1 MMNPH
6 LSAGLF
12 FLAVIVAAV
21 PANAGGAEL
30 EALMGDKENG
40 APFFGEARDV
50 KGLKPLE
57 GVRIRAQL
65 KGQPLPVFV
74 DTNEDGRFSLR
85 GFGKGVDPN
94 NVDIKCEITGY
105 NLLDLSRRRVS
116 RDADA
121 ATEIECLFEKK

>member
-1 MMNPH
+1 MKAY

-12 FLAVIVAAV
+12 FLAAIVAAV

-50 KGLKPLE
+50 KGLRPLE

-74 DTNEDGRFSLR
+74 DTNEEGRFSLR
-85 GFGKGVDPN
+85 GFGKGVDPD
-94 NVDIKCEITGY
+94 NVDIKCDISGY

-116 RDADA
+116 READA

>member
-1 MMNPH
+1 MNPH

-12 FLAVIVAAV
+12 FLAAIVAAV

-40 APFFGEARDV
+40 GPFFGEARDV

-94 NVDIKCEITGY
+94 NVDIKCEIAGY

>member
-1 MMNPH
+1 MNAY

-12 FLAVIVAAV
+12 FLAAIVAAV

-50 KGLKPLE
+50 KGLRPLE

-74 DTNEDGRFSLR
+74 DTNEEGRFSLR
-85 GFGKGVDPN
+85 GFGKGVDPD
-94 NVDIKCEITGY
+94 NVDIKCDISGY

-116 RDADA
+116 READA

>member
-1 MMNPH
+1 MNAY

-12 FLAVIVAAV
+12 FLAAIVAAV

-74 DTNEDGRFSLR
+74 DTNEEGRFSLR
-85 GFGKGVDPN
+85 GFGKGVDPD
-94 NVDIKCEITGY
+94 NVDIKCDISGY

-116 RDADA
+116 READA

>member
-1 MMNPH
+1 MSRH
-6 LSAGLF
+6 LSAGLS
-12 FLAVIVAAV
+12 FLAAIVAAV
-21 PANAGGAEL
+21 PANAGGSEL

-74 DTNEDGRFSLR
+74 ETNEDGRFSLR
-85 GFGKGVDPN
+85 GFGKGVDPD
-94 NVDIKCEITGY
+94 NVALNCDISGY
-105 NLLDLSRRRVS
+105 NLIDLSRRRVS

>member
-1 MMNPH
+1 MMKAY

-12 FLAVIVAAV
+12 FLAAIVAAV

-50 KGLKPLE
+50 RGLRPLE

-74 DTNEDGRFSLR
+74 DTNEEGRFSLR
-85 GFGKGVDPN
+85 GFGKGVDPD
-94 NVDIKCEITGY
+94 NVDIKCDISGY

-116 RDADA
+116 READA

>member
-1 MMNPH
+1 MNAY

-12 FLAVIVAAV
+12 FLAAIVAAV

-50 KGLKPLE
+50 RGLRPLE

-74 DTNEDGRFSLR
+74 DTNEEGRFSLR
-85 GFGKGVDPN
+85 GFGKGVDPD
-94 NVDIKCEITGY
+94 NVDIKCDISGY

-116 RDADA
+116 READA

>member
-1 MMNPH
+1 MMKAY

-12 FLAVIVAAV
+12 FLAAIVAAV

-50 KGLKPLE
+50 KGLRPLE

-74 DTNEDGRFSLR
+74 DTNEEGRFSLR
-85 GFGKGVDPN
+85 GFGKGVDPD
-94 NVDIKCEITGY
+94 NVDIKCDISGY

-116 RDADA
+116 READA

>member
-1 MMNPH
+1 MNAY

-12 FLAVIVAAV
+12 FLAAIVAAV

-50 KGLKPLE
+50 KGLRPLE

-74 DTNEDGRFSLR
+74 DTNEEGRFSLR
-85 GFGKGVDPN
+85 GFGKGVDPDN
-94 NVDIKCEITGY
+94 FDIKCDLSGY

-116 RDADA
+116 READA

>member
-1 MMNPH
+1 MNAY

-12 FLAVIVAAV
+12 FLAAIVAAV

-50 KGLKPLE
+50 KGLRPLE

-74 DTNEDGRFSLR
+74 DTNEEGRFSLR
-85 GFGKGVDPN
+85 GFGKGVDPDH
-94 NVDIKCEITGY
+94 VDIKCDISGY

-116 RDADA
+116 READA

>member
-1 MMNPH
+1 MNAY

-12 FLAVIVAAV
+12 FLAAIVAAV

-50 KGLKPLE
+50 KGLRPLE

-74 DTNEDGRFSLR
+74 DTNEEGRFSLR
-85 GFGKGVDPN
+85 GFGKGVDPDH
-94 NVDIKCEITGY
+94 VDIKCDISGY
-105 NLLDLSRRRVS
+105 NLLDLSRRRVT

-121 ATEIECLFEKK
+121 ATELECLFEQK

>member
-1 MMNPH
+1 MMNAY

-12 FLAVIVAAV
+12 FLAAIVAAV

-50 KGLKPLE
+50 KGLRPLE

-74 DTNEDGRFSLR
+74 DTNEEGRFSLR
-85 GFGKGVDPN
+85 GFGKGVDPDH
-94 NVDIKCEITGY
+94 VDIKCDISGY

-116 RDADA
+116 READA